1 MRNKEHYYDPTAS
14 EAVRNVTKEERMNK
28 IKAIIKRPDEA
39 YGHVTWISNT
49 LENFQRNVGGHI
61 EPIAL
66 TKNLVVICNEDGK
79 INNLDD
85 NFYIGSRVQDMIKGE
100 VIVCGVDGE
109 EFSDVPIDL
118 TSWKRMLTQWGN

>member
-1 MRNKEHYYDPTAS
+1 MT
-14 EAVRNVTKEERMNK
+14 MQK

-49 LENFQRNVGGHI
+49 LENFQRNVGGYI

-66 TKNLVVICNEDGK
+66 TKNLVIICNEEGK
-79 INNLDD
+79 IKNLDD
-85 NFYIGSRVQDMIKGE
+85 NFYIGSRIKDMIKGD
-100 VIVCGVDGE
+100 VIVCGVNGE

>member
-1 MRNKEHYYDPTAS
+1 MQ
-14 EAVRNVTKEERMNK
+14 K

-49 LENFQRNVGGHI
+49 LENLQRNVGGYI

-66 TKNLVVICNEDGK
+66 TKNLVIICNEEGK
-79 INNLDD
+79 INGLQP
-85 NFYIGSRVQDMIKGE
+85 NFIVGSRLHEVICGD

-109 EFSDVPIDL
+109 EFSDVPIEFG
-118 TSWKRMLTQWGN
+118 TWKRMLTEWGN